1 VAGHAAASAASGRR
15 NQRVSDDATVEQRIG
30 VVVGGSLMSEF
41 VPAYLGGTAALATAA
56 VVGTPEVQR
65 SDVFAPGTEELV
77 EGEIRVSIL
86 GSGLPWVTKSQAA
99 GSVLIEV
106 GNPQRDVFVFDLG
119 AGSLANFSGLRVPV
133 TSLTKVFLS
142 HLHADHVADYL
153 TLMGSYVKAGRLD
166 PVEVWGGA
174 SDDPARGVATFVD
187 LIQQALA
194 WDHAS
199 MAGYV
204 PITGAAASA
213 REVPYD
219 RTEVI
224 YERDGVTITS
234 FPVIHA
240 LNGAVGFRIDY
251 DGQSVVFSGDTK
263 PTMTLVE
270 AAKDCDLLI
279 HETFLPA
286 GTFAELMSFPIEQ
299 ARMVVNEAH
308 TPADAAGVV
317 FDMVQPKMA
326 AMWHCHVIDGFIDAV
341 FDGVRVAYSGPAT
354 LCQDLTVFNVT
365 RGGVI
370 ARQAAVDP
378 VQQAVIGASDT
389 ERSLVEP
396 LPSPT
401 WWADA
406 AIDWQSKLR

>member
-1 VAGHAAASAASGRR
+1 MAR
-15 NQRVSDDATVEQRIG
+15 
-30 VVVGGSLMSEF
+30 F
-41 VPAYLGGTAALATAA
+41 VPAYLGGEAALATDA
-56 VVGTPEVQR
+56 VVGSPVTDR
-65 SDVFAPGTEELV
+65 RDVFVPGTEDLV
-77 EGEIRVSIL
+77 QGEIRVSIL

-106 GNPQRDVFVFDLG
+106 GNPERDVFVFDLG
-119 AGSLANFSGLRVPV
+119 AGSLANFSGLKVPV
-133 TSLTKVFLS
+133 TSLKKVFLS

-174 SDDPARGVATFVD
+174 SDDPARGVAEFVEA
-187 LIQQALA
+187 IQRALA

-199 MAGYV
+199 MTGYV
-204 PITGAAASA
+204 PTTGARATA

-240 LNGAVGFRIDY
+240 LNGAVGFRVDY
-251 DGQSVVFSGDTK
+251 GGQSVVFSGDTK

-270 AAKDCDLLI
+270 AAEGCDLLI

-286 GTFAELMSFPIEQ
+286 ETFAELMSFPIEQ

-308 TPADAAGVV
+308 TPANAAGVV

-326 AMWHCHVIDGFIDAV
+326 AMWHCHVIDGYIDSV
-341 FDGVRVAYSGPAT
+341 FEGVRTAYSGAAT

-365 RGGVI
+365 SEAVV
-370 ARQAAVDP
+370 ARQAEIDP
-378 VQQAVIGASDT
+378 AQQAVIGPSHTDRT
-389 ERSLVEP
+389 LGEP
-396 LPSPT
+396 LPVPT
-401 WWADA
+401 WWAGA
-406 AIDWQSKLR
+406 AIDWQSRLA

>member
-1 VAGHAAASAASGRR
+1 LS
-15 NQRVSDDATVEQRIG
+15 N
-30 VVVGGSLMSEF
+30 F
-41 VPAYLGGTAALATAA
+41 VPAYLGGTSALTTDP
-56 VVGTPEVQR
+56 VVGSPDVER
-65 SDVFAPGTEELV
+65 SDVFLPGSEDLS

-99 GSVLIEV
+99 GSILMEV
-106 GNPQRDVFVFDLG
+106 GNSEKDVFVFDLG
-119 AGSLANFSGLRVPV
+119 AGSLANFSGLKVPV
-133 TSLTKVFLS
+133 TSLKNVFLS

-174 SDDPARGVATFVD
+174 SDDPALGTATFVD

-194 WDHAS
+194 WDHSS
-199 MAGYV
+199 MSGYV
-204 PITGAAASA
+204 PTTGKEATAH
-213 REVPYD
+213 EVPYD
-219 RTEVI
+219 RTETI
-224 YERDGVTITS
+224 YERNGVTITS

-263 PTMTLVE
+263 PTMTLVD
-270 AAKDCDLLI
+270 AAQGCDLLI

-286 GTFAELMSFPIEQ
+286 ETFAELMSFPIEQ

-308 TPADAAGVV
+308 TPANAAGLV
-317 FDMVQPKMA
+317 FDMVKPKMA
-326 AMWHCHVIDGFIDAV
+326 AMWHCHVVDGYIDAA
-341 FDGVRVAYSGPAT
+341 FEGVRTAYSGAAT

-365 RGGVI
+365 PGAVLT
-370 ARQAAVDP
+370 RQAKIDP
-378 VQQAVIGASDT
+378 VQQAVIGPSTT
-389 ERSLVEP
+389 ERTLAEP
-396 LPSPT
+396 LPIPT

-406 AIDWQSKLR
+406 AIDWQSKLG

>member
-1 VAGHAAASAASGRR
+1 
-15 NQRVSDDATVEQRIG
+15 
-30 VVVGGSLMSEF
+30 MSKF
-41 VPAYLGGTAALATAA
+41 VPAYLGGAVALATDP
-56 VVGTPEVQR
+56 VVGSPEIER
-65 SDVFAPGTEELV
+65 SEVFSPGAEELV
-77 EGEIRVSIL
+77 AGEIRVSVL

-99 GSVLIEV
+99 GSVLMEV

-119 AGSLANFSGLRVPV
+119 AGSLANFSGLKVPV
-133 TSLTKVFLS
+133 TSLKKVFFS

-174 SDDPARGVATFVD
+174 SDDPARGTARFVD

-199 MAGYV
+199 MAGYA
-204 PITGAAASA
+204 PTTGAQATAK
-213 REVPYD
+213 EVPFD
-219 RTEVI
+219 RTEVV
-224 YERDGVTITS
+224 YERNGVTITS
-234 FPVIHA
+234 FPVIHV
-240 LNGAVGFRIDY
+240 LNGAVGFRVDY
-251 DGQSVVFSGDTK
+251 AGQSVVFSGDTK
-263 PTMTLVE
+263 PTVTLVE
-270 AAKDCDLLI
+270 AAQGCDLLI

-286 GTFAELMSFPIEQ
+286 ETFAELTSFPIEQ
-299 ARMVVNEAH
+299 ARMVVNEGH

-326 AMWHCHVIDGFIDAV
+326 AMWHCHVIDGFIDPV
-341 FDGVRVAYSGPAT
+341 FDGVRTAYSGAVT

-365 RGGVI
+365 PDAVI
-370 ARQAAVDP
+370 ARQADINLA
-378 VQQAVIGASDT
+378 QSAVIGPSDT
-389 ERSLVEP
+389 DRVLAER

-406 AIDWQSKLR
+406 AIDWQAKLSQADAQ

>member
-1 VAGHAAASAASGRR
+1 M
-15 NQRVSDDATVEQRIG
+15 TK
-30 VVVGGSLMSEF
+30 L
-41 VPAYLGGTAALATAA
+41 VPAYLGGTAALTTDP
-56 VVGTPEVQR
+56 VVGSPDVER
-65 SDVFAPGTEELV
+65 SDVFLPGSEDLF

-106 GNPQRDVFVFDLG
+106 GNPERDVLVFDLG
-119 AGSLANFSGLRVPV
+119 AGSLANFSGLKVPV
-133 TSLTKVFLS
+133 TSLKNVFFS

-174 SDDPARGVATFVD
+174 SDDPARGTATFVD

-204 PITGAAASA
+204 PTTGRHATAH
-213 REVPYD
+213 EVPYD
-219 RTEVI
+219 RTETI
-224 YERDGVTITS
+224 YERNGVTITS
-234 FPVIHA
+234 FPVIHV

-251 DGQSVVFSGDTK
+251 GGQSVVFSGDTK

-270 AAKDCDLLI
+270 AAQGCDLLI

-286 GTFAELMSFPIEQ
+286 ETFAELMSFPIEQ
-299 ARMVVNEAH
+299 ARMVVNEGH
-308 TPADAAGVV
+308 TPANAAGVV

-326 AMWHCHVIDGFIDAV
+326 AMWHTHVVDGYIDAV
-341 FDGVRVAYSGPAT
+341 FESVRSTYSGPAT

-365 RGGVI
+365 PRAVT
-370 ARQAAVDP
+370 ARQATVDLA
-378 VQQAVIGASDT
+378 QQAVIGPSSTA
-389 ERSLVEP
+389 RSYEDQ

-401 WWADA
+401 WWPDA
-406 AIDWQSKLR
+406 VIDWQSKLG

>member
-1 VAGHAAASAASGRR
+1 M
-15 NQRVSDDATVEQRIG
+15 TK
-30 VVVGGSLMSEF
+30 L
-41 VPAYLGGTAALATAA
+41 VPAYLGGTAALTTDP
-56 VVGTPEVQR
+56 VVGSPDVER
-65 SDVFAPGTEELV
+65 SDVFLPGSEDLF

-106 GNPQRDVFVFDLG
+106 GNPERDVLVFDLG
-119 AGSLANFSGLRVPV
+119 AGSLANFSGLKVPV
-133 TSLTKVFLS
+133 TSLKNVFFS

-174 SDDPARGVATFVD
+174 SDDPARGTATFVD

-204 PITGAAASA
+204 PTTGRHATAH
-213 REVPYD
+213 EVPYD
-219 RTEVI
+219 RTETI
-224 YERDGVTITS
+224 YERNGVTITS
-234 FPVIHA
+234 FPVIHV

-251 DGQSVVFSGDTK
+251 GGQSVVFSGDTK

-270 AAKDCDLLI
+270 AAQGCDLLI

-286 GTFAELMSFPIEQ
+286 ETFAELMSFPIEQ
-299 ARMVVNEAH
+299 ARMVVNEGH
-308 TPADAAGVV
+308 TPANAAGVV
-317 FDMVQPKMA
+317 FDMVQPKMS
-326 AMWHCHVIDGFIDAV
+326 AMWHTHVVDGYIDAV
-341 FDGVRVAYSGPAT
+341 FESVRSTYSGPAT

-365 RGGVI
+365 PRAVT
-370 ARQAAVDP
+370 ARQATVDLA
-378 VQQAVIGASDT
+378 QQAVIGPSSTA
-389 ERSLVEP
+389 RSYEDQ

-401 WWADA
+401 WWPDA
-406 AIDWQSKLR
+406 VIDWQSKLG

>member
-1 VAGHAAASAASGRR
+1 M
-15 NQRVSDDATVEQRIG
+15 TK
-30 VVVGGSLMSEF
+30 L
-41 VPAYLGGTAALATAA
+41 VPAYLGGTAALTTDP
-56 VVGTPEVQR
+56 VVGSPDVER
-65 SDVFAPGTEELV
+65 SDVFLPGSEDLF

-106 GNPQRDVFVFDLG
+106 GNPERDVLVFDLG
-119 AGSLANFSGLRVPV
+119 AGSLANFSGLKVPV
-133 TSLTKVFLS
+133 TSLKNVFFS

-174 SDDPARGVATFVD
+174 SDDPARGTATFVD

-204 PITGAAASA
+204 PTTGRHATAH
-213 REVPYD
+213 EVPYD
-219 RTEVI
+219 RTETI
-224 YERDGVTITS
+224 YERNGVTITS
-234 FPVIHA
+234 FPVIHV

-251 DGQSVVFSGDTK
+251 GGQSVVFSGDTK
-263 PTMTLVE
+263 PTMTLVD
-270 AAKDCDLLI
+270 AAQGCDLLI

-286 GTFAELMSFPIEQ
+286 ETFAELMSFPIEQ
-299 ARMVVNEAH
+299 ARMVVNEGH
-308 TPADAAGVV
+308 TPANAAGVV
-317 FDMVQPKMA
+317 FDMVQPKMS
-326 AMWHCHVIDGFIDAV
+326 AMWHTHVVDGYIDAV
-341 FDGVRVAYSGPAT
+341 FESVRSTYSGPTT

-365 RGGVI
+365 PRAVT
-370 ARQAAVDP
+370 ARQATVDLA
-378 VQQAVIGASDT
+378 QQAVVGPSSTA
-389 ERSLVEP
+389 RSYEDQ

-401 WWADA
+401 WWPDA
-406 AIDWQSKLR
+406 VIDWQSKLG